1 VRGDGPIINEISR
14 VRRQWTPAQVRD
26 YIAALPIWNE
36 PVEIRQKFGGLTNR
50 TYFAYLNDRPKY
62 AIRVGFDQY
71 RTRQT
76 SVIQCTLAAH
86 ALGIGP
92 RLVYAEPNL
101 SVTDFVEGTPMQLEQ
116 MKDPA
121 IMRRIID
128 MMKVIHAGRR
138 MVRETISYWWPYDT
152 VRRYMDAMASGKAA
166 TGWKPSPWADRLPR
180 YYEITDRLERAIGPF
195 LPTFTHN
202 DMAFVNMII
211 SRSGDIK
218 IIDWDGGGY
227 GHPMFDLGE
236 MLMWAEADQATCVM
250 AVKHYFGSI
259 TSADMK
265 LRLTEVHSFQ
275 TIAALRLVT
284 ECLETDLDPYF
295 HVTPEEFSESMKE
308 VLPGQTPALVGLAEM
323 LAPQFEALWTQYQH
337 LFPA

>member
-1 VRGDGPIINEISR
+1 MSDSETIFSEISR
-14 VRRQWTPAQVRD
+14 VRRQWTPTQVRD
-26 YIAALPIWNE
+26 YIAALAIWTE

-50 TYFAYLNDRPKY
+50 TYFAYVEGQPRY

-76 SVIQCTLAAH
+76 SVIQCTLVAH
-86 ALGIGP
+86 ELGIGP

-101 SVTDFVEGTPMQLEQ
+101 SVTEFVEGAGMELEQ

-128 MMKVIHAGRR
+128 RMKVVHGGSRL
-138 MVRETISYWWPYDT
+138 VRETISYWWPFDT
-152 VRRYMDAMASGKAA
+152 VRRYMSAMEAGKAA
-166 TGWKPSPWADRLPR
+166 TDWKRSPWADKVPR
-180 YYEITDRLERAIGPF
+180 YRDITDRLERQVKPF

-211 SRSGDIK
+211 SPAGEINL
-218 IIDWDGGGY
+218 IDWDGGAY
-227 GHPMFDLGE
+227 GHPLFDLGE
-236 MLMWAEADQATCVM
+236 MLMWAEADSDTCEM
-250 AVKHYFGSI
+250 AVDYYCGPLTHAER
-259 TSADMK
+259 TQ
-265 LRLTEVHSFQ
+265 RLTEVHAFQ

-284 ECLETDLDPYF
+284 ECLETDLDPFY
-295 HVTPEEFSESMKE
+295 HVTPEEFAEGMRE
-308 VLPGQTPALVGLAEM
+308 ILPGQTPGLIGLAE
-323 LAPQFEALWTQYQH
+323 LLLPRFEALWSEYQH